1 MRYCPNCRRINE
13 DWPDRCRYCGLTWN
27 VRICRRGHLNPPN
40 AVFCGECGSGDLT
53 DTARGGR
60 IINGI
65 FRLFHG
71 GGPFPFLMLI
81 VKLAIPILILCVIA
95 QDLETFLPLLVALAI
110 LIGILKYAVSLL
122 PSWLTGRASRY
133 YRGRT
138 KDYKDRAKQ
147 RDSRRK

>member
-13 DWPDRCRYCGLTWN
+13 AWPERCRFCGLTWN
-27 VRICRRGHLNPPN
+27 VRICRRGHQNPAN

-60 IINGI
+60 IVNSI
-65 FRLFHG
+65 FGLFEG
-71 GGPFPFLMLI
+71 RGPLPFLMLI

-95 QDLETFLPLLVALAI
+95 QDLEAFLPLLVALVI
-110 LIGILKYAVSLL
+110 LIGVLKYAVGLL

-133 YRGRT
+133 YRGRV
-138 KDYKDRAKQ
+138 KNYKDRAKR
-147 RDSRRK
+147 RDSRGK